1 MSGSARDGFGVVRV
15 HSFGHRLAFHHAS
28 TQFTSEAHLR
38 KRVALFLSL
47 FGGGLKAET
56 TREKCG
62 EPIPCLGTARQRA
75 RMVAHGRYTRA
86 ITVWYK
92 VYLVL
97 CGESKRT
104 VKTRYA
110 TSPRH
115 HAPVTGQLHAPEA
128 AGHTPQAL
136 SIPYPPIAPP
146 LAYWSGKKCT

>member
-1 MSGSARDGFGVVRV
+1 MLTPS
-15 HSFGHRLAFHHAS
+15 RLAVWHAS

-62 EPIPCLGTARQRA
+62 EPIPCLGEPDNVPG
-75 RMVAHGRYTRA
+75 MVAHGRYTRA

-104 VKTRYA
+104 VKTRCA

-128 AGHTPQAL
+128 AGHTPQAR
-136 SIPYPPIAPP
+136 SIPYPSIGPP
-146 LAYWSGKKCT
+146 LAYWSGKKCTWVR